1 MYFLTEDDEHIGSAD
16 IKKNNN
22 SQPVY
27 NKKDLKTKM
36 KSYGDEATDF
46 DYKEIPKPVFDCS
59 CLALMTIVK
68 QKEENNYLQ
77 VFSKECKYIE
87 EKEVIRHITEHILVK
102 KFFLMTLMKNRLNV
116 NIMVYY

>member
-22 SQPVY
+22 NSQPVY
-27 NKKDLKTKM
+27 NKKELKTKM
-36 KSYGDEATDF
+36 KATDF
-46 DYKEIPKPVFDCS
+46 DDKEIPKPVFDCS

-77 VFSKECKYIE
+77 VFLKECKYIE

-102 KFFLMTLMKNRLNV
+102 KFFLMTLMKNRFNV

>member
-1 MYFLTEDDEHIGSAD
+1 MNILEALVL
-16 IKKNNN
+16 KKNNN

-27 NKKDLKTKM
+27 NKKELKTKM
-36 KSYGDEATDF
+36 KSHGDEATDF
-46 DYKEIPKPVFDCS
+46 DDKEIPQPVFDCS
-59 CLALMTIVK
+59 CLALRAIVK

-77 VFSKECKYIE
+77 VLLKECKDIE